1 MYSGL
6 VGKTTPIIDILTVLT
21 GQWDERTYQDWHI
34 VMCPF
39 FITMDRVCDAGS
51 VPLPFNVTTPT
62 PALLFCKSGEAKA
75 LIIKP
80 GDDALDVPQAGVV
93 QVQIFGSATQLKAV
107 R

>member
-6 VGKTTPIIDILTVLT
+6 VGKTTPIIDLLTVLT
-21 GQWDERTYQDWHI
+21 GQWDEREYQDWHI

-39 FITMDRVCDAGS
+39 FTVMDRVCDKGS
-51 VPLPFNVTTPT
+51 VPLPFNVTTPV
-62 PALLFCKSGEAKA
+62 PALLFGKNGAVRA
-75 LIIKP
+75 LVIKP